1 MNDGT
6 DYLTAAVAFAAV
18 GTSVFL
24 FPALLTVVV
33 VAVTV
38 GFFGYRWWAR
48 RHRPWAP
55 ETDQDAP
62 PGHRTVRAAG
72 GEIGPQLGTNVPL
85 GENSGQSRSG
95 ESDHGA

>member
-6 DYLTAAVAFAAV
+6 DFLTAAVAFAAV

-48 RHRPWAP
+48 RHRSWIAEHPQKP
-55 ETDQDAP
+55 RVEQEQ
-62 PGHRTVRAAG
+62 AAG
-72 GEIGPQLGTNVPL
+72 EADLG
-85 GENSGQSRSG
+85 
-95 ESDHGA
+95 A